1 MSLDSTGNSS
11 HFMYN
16 LTFAFQKYGAGLL
29 VSVLIGDQKPSILSY
44 QEETQWVSWTTVSFL
59 GPIREQRVQNKC
71 YLRTWRDQ

>member
-44 QEETQWVSWTTVSFL
+44 QEETQ
-59 GPIREQRVQNKC
+59 
-71 YLRTWRDQ
+71 